1 MGSKYKLAH
10 KLASSNSWSVPT
22 VKAQRARE
30 VELLED
36 AKLRVQGLP
45 PVVASEKVKT
55 TKEEKGQL
63 KLDALF
69 SKAKGTKEAEGFRG
83 GEAKRKREISG
94 SDHEQ

>member
-1 MGSKYKLAH
+1 M
-10 KLASSNSWSVPT
+10 
-22 VKAQRARE
+22 KAQRERE
-30 VELLED
+30 IELLED

-69 SKAKGTKEAEGFRG
+69 ARVKGAKGAKDSGSG
-83 GEAKRKREISG
+83 DAKRKREVSG
-94 SDHEQ
+94 SDHEE